1 MRCSPEPTTLRE
13 QSAGAWTPPTVGTA
27 ATMIDNDRSE
37 DKARCSAAEVSID
50 ARDVLAGRYDHIPL
64 RVIDA

>member
-13 QSAGAWTPPTVGTA
+13 QSAGAATPPTVGTA
-27 ATMIDNDRSE
+27 ATMIDNDRSG
-37 DKARCSAAEVSID
+37 DNTRYPAAEVSID

-64 RVIDA
+64 RVIA